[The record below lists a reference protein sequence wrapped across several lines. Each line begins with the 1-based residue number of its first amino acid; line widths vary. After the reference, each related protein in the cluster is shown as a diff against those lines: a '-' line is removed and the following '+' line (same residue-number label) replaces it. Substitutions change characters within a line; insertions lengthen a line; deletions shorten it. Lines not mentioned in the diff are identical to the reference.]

1 MSDPKYKLRMK
12 KTNRGNSLR
21 AGEGQLSSST
31 SAVRVVQ
38 DQQVKRVSQ
47 VVSAVPNTDSIGRSL
62 SYSQQQLIRLPTTR
76 DGKVM
81 DQIAEASGTESSLK
95 TETITMDES
104 KAGAGPSGTISPPSP
119 QKKSMDS
126 DNFEILLKDGIMKLP
141 IQPQPTE
148 VMAQTPPN
156 QDFKPTIPANSK
168 DLNMIEII
176 QNLSQNQIQMM
187 NRMALQLNQKV
198 ALREEQLK
206 LQEQKINE

>member
-21 AGEGQLSSST
+21 AGESQLSSST
-31 SAVRVVQ
+31 SPVRVIQ
-38 DQQVKRVSQ
+38 DQQVKR
-47 VVSAVPNTDSIGRSL
+47 VSAVPNTDSIGRSL

-104 KAGAGPSGTISPPSP
+104 KAGAGPSGTMSPPSP

-148 VMAQTPPN
+148 VMA
-156 QDFKPTIPANSK
+156 
-168 DLNMIEII
+168 
-176 QNLSQNQIQMM
+176 
-187 NRMALQLNQKV
+187 
-198 ALREEQLK
+198 
-206 LQEQKINE
+206 